1 MTLKSILLPTAF
13 LFCMASVH
21 TMAQDKKEKK
31 EIIIKGNDKGEQM
44 VIVVDGD
51 KVTLNGKEITGD
63 DNKRVMIMKRP
74 LTPGQWRSFG
84 SDTAI
89 TFSGE
94 TRAQLGVMA
103 RTPENGTPGAE
114 VTEVSPGSAASKAG
128 IKSRDI
134 IQLVED
140 KKIISAEELVAAIR
154 AHKPGDAVTVELL
167 RDGNPLKVKA
177 ILGETPANAM
187 LGDLK
192 FEAAPG
198 LEGILEEMFQ
208 DGPVRPMFR
217 QGMPMPARKP
227 RLGVQLEETESGK
240 GLKVLEVSPD
250 SPADKAG
257 IKENDIILHIGGKEV
272 DSIASVRQALDSKES
287 EVQMDISRGGKH
299 INLSVKLPKPLK
311 RGSF

>member
-1 MTLKSILLPTAF
+1 MTYKSILLSTAMLF
-13 LFCMASVH
+13 LVASVH

-74 LTPGQWRSFG
+74 LTTGQWKSFG
-84 SDTAI
+84 RDTI
-89 TFSGE
+89 IDFSGE
-94 TRAQLGVMA
+94 TKAQLGVMA
-103 RTPENGTPGAE
+103 RIPENGTAGAE
-114 VTEVSPGSAASKAG
+114 VTEVSPGSAAIKAG
-128 IKSRDI
+128 IKAKDI
-134 IQLVED
+134 IQSVAG
-140 KKIISAEELVAAIR
+140 KKITSPEELVAAIR
-154 AHKPGDAVTVELL
+154 AHKPGDAVTLELL
-167 RDGNPLKVKA
+167 RDGNPLKVQATLGEAPAGA
-177 ILGETPANAM
+177 ILKEF
-187 LGDLK
+187 K
-192 FEAAPG
+192 FEGAPG
-198 LEGILEEMFQ
+198 LEGILEEIMQ
-208 DGPVRPMFR
+208 DGPGRPMLR

-299 INLSVKLPKPLK
+299 IDLSVKLPKPLK